1 MPARCPGFAMPAHD
15 SGKATVCFP
24 LRDRL
29 AGGKQAQKGT
39 RMTDGQAH
47 PLTTPGAGRRFLML
61 QGPHGP
67 FFARLSAMLGRA
79 GAQVWRVGFNM
90 GDRVFWQDSARYIAW
105 RDTPEAWADQCGPLM
120 DGLGITDLVLYGDT
134 RPVHAQAVATARARG
149 IRVHVFE
156 EGYLRPYWVTYER
169 GGSNGHSRLM
179 GMTLDQMRA
188 ALANAD
194 DDIPDAPA
202 VWGDLRQHIFYGAL
216 YHFFVMVANRGY
228 RAFRPHR
235 AVPVVQEFQLY
246 LKRLVLMPVHRLE
259 RWWATRAIRQ
269 GGFPYHLVLLQL
281 EHDASF
287 RSHSSFGSMTEF
299 IELVMDGFA
308 RGAPTHHHLVFKAHP
323 LEDGRAR
330 IEATIA
336 RCARELGLR
345 DRVHYVRGG
354 KLAGLL
360 NHARTAV
367 TVNSTAAQQA
377 LWRGLPLKA
386 FGRAVYN
393 LPEFVSAQ
401 PLPEFFAAPRRP
413 DARGYR
419 DYRRF
424 LLETSQIVGGF
435 YSARGRRELLRQVVD
450 MMLAPEDPYDA
461 LIRGCAA
468 PRQQLRLV
476 T

>member
-1 MPARCPGFAMPAHD
+1 MHH
-15 SGKATVCFP
+15 T
-24 LRDRL
+24 
-29 AGGKQAQKGT
+29 
-39 RMTDGQAH
+39 
-47 PLTTPGAGRRFLML
+47 LTSPGAGRRFLML

-67 FFARLSAMLGRA
+67 FFAYLAAMLRAA
-79 GAQVWRVGFNM
+79 GADVLRVGFNM
-90 GDRVFWQDSARYIAW
+90 GDRAFW
-105 RDTPEAWADQCGPLM
+105 RDGGSYIPWTGTPEDWPAGCADLM
-120 DGLGITDLVLYGDT
+120 DRHGITDLVLYGDT
-134 RPVHAQAVATARARG
+134 RPIHAQAVELARARG
-149 IRVHVFE
+149 IMVHVFE

-179 GMTLDQMRA
+179 KMTLAEMRA
-188 ALANAD
+188 ALENAD
-194 DDIPDAPA
+194 DEVPDAPA

-216 YHFFVMVANRGY
+216 YHFFVMVANHGY
-228 RAFRPHR
+228 RNFRPHR
-235 AVPVVQEFQLY
+235 ALPVVAEFRLY
-246 LKRLVLMPVHRLE
+246 LKRLLLMPIHRME
-259 RWWATRAIRQ
+259 RWWATRRIRR

-281 EHDASF
+281 EHDSSF
-287 RSHSSFGSMTEF
+287 RMHSSFESMTDF
-299 IELVMDGFA
+299 IALVIEGFA
-308 RGAPTHHHLVFKAHP
+308 RGAPSHHHLVFKAHP
-323 LEDGRAR
+323 LEDGRAA

-336 RCARELGLR
+336 DQARKNSVAA
-345 DRVHYVRGG
+345 RVHYVSGG

-393 LPEFVSAQ
+393 LPEFVSDQ
-401 PLPEFFAAPRRP
+401 PLPDFFAHPRRP

-450 MMLAPEDPYDA
+450 MMLAPQDPYDA
-461 LIRGCAA
+461 LRQGCAA

-476 T
+476 N